1 MNTKLFV
8 GNLSFKTTEQELEE
22 AFSRSGKVV
31 SVALPVDRETGRKRG
46 FGFVEMETQ
55 EEAEAAIRDFNGQT
69 LGGRQIVVNPSHAKE
84 RSNAGGGRQQPR
96 NSEPSA

>member
-22 AFSRSGKVV
+22 AFSRCGKVL

-46 FGFVEMETQ
+46 FGFIEMQSQ
-55 EEAEAAIRDFNGQT
+55 EEAEAAIREFNGQT
-69 LGGRQIVVNPSHAKE
+69 FGGRQIVVNASHAKE
-84 RSNAGGGRQQPR
+84 RGNDRQQGQRPR
-96 NSEPSA
+96 DSE